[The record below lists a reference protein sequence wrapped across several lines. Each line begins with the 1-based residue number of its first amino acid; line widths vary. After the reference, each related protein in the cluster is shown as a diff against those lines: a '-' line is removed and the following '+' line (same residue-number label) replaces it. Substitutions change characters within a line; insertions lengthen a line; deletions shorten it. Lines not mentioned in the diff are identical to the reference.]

1 MRESFLPVIYKLVSP
16 IMRDL
21 EHQELRKTIDKRSSV
36 SSLVFWFSIACS
48 IGLILVTAFQWTLMD
63 ILTGFLFSPLSG
75 FMWITFWICLACSV
89 VYSFLGLMVKD
100 WRTLLPLGINISC
113 ILIVLFVPFTAISI
127 DLDFRINYE
136 KRAQVVSMVESGKL
150 QPNVNY
156 DRSLILLPAQY
167 RGLSNGGGEIV
178 VERAGNATEILFY
191 SFRGVLGNFSGF
203 VYRADDTAPTQ
214 GDLGGNFVE
223 IEKLRE
229 KWYWVAARN

>member
-1 MRESFLPVIYKLVSP
+1 
-16 IMRDL
+16 
-21 EHQELRKTIDKRSSV
+21 
-36 SSLVFWFSIACS
+36 
-48 IGLILVTAFQWTLMD
+48 
-63 ILTGFLFSPLSG
+63 
-75 FMWITFWICLACSV
+75 
-89 VYSFLGLMVKD
+89 MVKD
-100 WRTLLPLGINISC
+100 WRMLRPLGINISC
-113 ILIVLFVPFTAISI
+113 LLIVLFVPFTAIAI

-150 QPNVNY
+150 QPNINY
-156 DRSLILLPAQY
+156 NRSLILLPARY

-203 VYRADDTAPTQ
+203 VYRTDDRAPTR